1 MSSARYWRVQL
12 LPQAG
17 QPVALALLHLLD
29 ASGTRVD
36 TSATLTS
43 TAVPMAGALANL
55 QASSAGAGCTFSN
68 TAAMAPRFYL
78 DFDCA
83 SAVSVA
89 KLRLHSLANAG
100 LYPQRVRLYSSADA
114 TSWTP
119 EPMPTGG
126 ALIWPGAN
134 TAQLLSGAAM
144 PALLAPANVKGAD
157 LSGNHSPVLVGSAVA
172 VNFDGVRCIR
182 IPGDGSCLRVPLY
195 SGSPAL
201 FGASDFTI
209 VMDFYAYGGGAGFV
223 FSYAGGLNYSWH
235 DISCNLTGSGPFGM
249 NIALRSTSVSDGSP
263 PDIAYFV
270 PTGASISANA
280 WHQLR
285 LTRSGSTF
293 TLKIDG
299 STIYTT
305 TSSLAIKGVIN
316 SAGLGLGG
324 CGWGDASKPS
334 VCINGYIKNILLIKG
349 SADASA
355 VAADWGVQEA
365 IPVLIEVAPQR
376 GTDLRY
382 GGDGSI
388 SGTVKRKATP
398 ANVPLARRVRLFD
411 EATGT
416 LLQETL
422 SDATTGEYSFD
433 GVDTRRRYTVLA
445 YDHLHDYRAEAADN
459 LTPEAP

>member
-43 TAVPMAGALANL
+43 TAVPQAGALANL
-55 QASSAGAGCTFSN
+55 QAASAGAGCAFS
-68 TAAMAPRFYL
+68 AVDALAPRFYL

-83 SAVSVA
+83 SAVTVA
-89 KLRLHSLANAG
+89 QLRLHSLSTAG
-100 LYPQRVRLYSSADA
+100 HFPRNLRLYSSADGA
-114 TSWTP
+114 TWAQ
-119 EPMPTGG
+119 EPTLGG
-126 ALIWPGAN
+126 ALAWPGAD
-134 TAQLLSGAAM
+134 TAADLPPKAI
-144 PALLAPANVKGAD
+144 PALLTPANLFGAD
-157 LSGNHSPVLVGSAVA
+157 LSGNHAPVLVGAAAPAVLA
-172 VNFDGVRCIR
+172 GVPCIR
-182 IPGDGSCLRVPLY
+182 IPGNESCLRVPLY

-235 DISCNLTGSGPFGM
+235 DISCTLSGSGPFGM
-249 NIALRSTSVSDGSP
+249 NIALRSTSVSDGSA
-263 PDIAYFV
+263 PDIANFV
-270 PTGASISANA
+270 ATGASISANA

-324 CGWGDASKPS
+324 CGWSDASKPS
-334 VCINGYIKNILLIKG
+334 QCINGYIKNILLIKG

>member
-55 QASSAGAGCTFSN
+55 QAASAGAGCAFS
-68 TAAMAPRFYL
+68 AVDALAPRFYL

-89 KLRLHSLANAG
+89 KLRLHSLAAPG
-100 LYPQRVRLYSSADA
+100 HYPQGVRLYSSADG
-114 TSWTP
+114 TSWSQVFVH
-119 EPMPTGG
+119 GG
-126 ALIWPGAN
+126 DITWPGAD
-134 TAQLLSGAAM
+134 TARVLQPAAL
-144 PALLAPANVKGAD
+144 PALLAPANGFGAD
-157 LSGNHSPVLVGSAVA
+157 LSGNHAPVLVGAAAPASLS
-172 VNFDGVRCIR
+172 GVPCIR
-182 IPGDGSCLRVPLY
+182 IPGNGSVLRVPLY

-209 VMDFYAYGGGAGFV
+209 VLDFWIAPGGIGTLFTFAG
-223 FSYAGGLNYSWH
+223 SPGISWH
-235 DISCNLTGSGPFGM
+235 DISCGIHGAGPFGVSVS
-249 NIALRSTSVSDGSP
+249 LRSTSVGDGDA
-263 PDIAYFV
+263 PDIAF
-270 PTGASISANA
+270 TELSSASVSASA
-280 WHQLR
+280 WHNLR

-293 TLKIDG
+293 VLKIDG
-299 STIYTT
+299 STVYTK
-305 TSSLAIKGVIN
+305 TSSLALKTTVN
-316 SAGLGLGG
+316 TAGLGLGG
-324 CGWGDASKPS
+324 CGYSNTGVPAE
-334 VCINGYIKNILLIKG
+334 CINGYIKNILLIKG

-355 VAADWGVQEA
+355 TAADWNLQEHV
-365 IPVLIEVAPQR
+365 PVLIEVAPQR
-376 GTDLRY
+376 SVDLRY
-382 GGDGSI
+382 GGGASI